1 MATQEASALRG
12 NQFNPML
19 AGVPSQLTAVPEMMA
34 PSVAERERIAR
45 PEKLLAPIAR
55 RAALAAS
62 VRALVSSEPSPALV
76 PH

>member
-34 PSVAERERIAR
+34 PSAAERERIAR
-45 PEKLLAPIAR
+45 LEKLLAPIAR